1 MATLDEFSD
10 LVSLIYDAALDFERW
25 PIVLERLADALG
37 GSATGLAKHNF
48 VNNGGAVVT
57 ARADPVFGQLYAQHY
72 ANLNVLFQRA
82 GMVPV
87 ETCLTDR
94 DVMPKAEFFRTEFY
108 NDFVRPQDTHSVL
121 TAYVL
126 AEGDWRATISI
137 GRSPRRGEWEREHLD
152 LMRRLA
158 PHLHRAAQF
167 NLRLGEARLA
177 EASTAEALDGLTPA
191 VIIVGGDSQVQ
202 FVNSAASAI
211 VAEADGLSIDRT
223 GLRAA
228 VAAESAVLRK
238 LIARAAAGT
247 PAAGGM
253 LTLSRPS
260 QRRPLAVLVAPL
272 QRRPA
277 WFVDHGPRAIVSV
290 VDPEQAP
297 VVPEKYLQRLYGLTR
312 AEAAITVQILRGQGL
327 QAAADSLGI
336 SLATVRTHLQ
346 NVFAKTGTRRQSQ
359 LVRLIAQSQA
369 GVQFD
374 RFAL

>member
-1 MATLDEFSD
+1 
-10 LVSLIYDAALDFERW
+10 
-25 PIVLERLADALG
+25 
-37 GSATGLAKHNF
+37 
-48 VNNGGAVVT
+48 
-57 ARADPVFGQLYAQHY
+57 
-72 ANLNVLFQRA
+72 
-82 GMVPV
+82 
-87 ETCLTDR
+87 
-94 DVMPKAEFFRTEFY
+94 
-108 NDFVRPQDTHSVL
+108 
-121 TAYVL
+121 
-126 AEGDWRATISI
+126 
-137 GRSPRRGEWEREHLD
+137 
-152 LMRRLA
+152 MRRLA

-177 EASTAEALDGLTPA
+177 EASTAEALNGLTPA

-211 VAEADGLSIDRT
+211 VAETDGLSIDRT
-223 GLRAA
+223 GLHAA
-228 VAAESAVLRK
+228 VASESAVLRK

-253 LTLSRPS
+253 MTLSRPS

-272 QRRPA
+272 QRRSA